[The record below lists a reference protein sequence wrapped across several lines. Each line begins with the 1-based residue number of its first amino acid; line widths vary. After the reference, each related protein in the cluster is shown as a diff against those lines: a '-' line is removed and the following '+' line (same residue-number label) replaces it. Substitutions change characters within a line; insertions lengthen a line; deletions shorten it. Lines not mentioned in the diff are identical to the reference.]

1 MYIYI
6 FEKYIRKLMFSIN
19 AQKLIDFKK
28 ENNTLFLNFL
38 NKKGD
43 WFQPSQAGVFN
54 IKIK

>member
-19 AQKLIDFKK
+19 AQKLIDFIKK

-38 NKKGD
+38 NKKG
-43 WFQPSQAGVFN
+43 WLIST
-54 IKIK
+54 